1 MSEVQFDGATAFITG
16 GAQGIGLGI
25 AHALAKRGVKL
36 AIVDIDKDALAAAE
50 SNLRAMTSTQSY
62 VLDVRDRVEYARIAD
77 EVESSLGPVNLL
89 FNNAGVATGGL
100 VEDMTY
106 EGWDFTMDIN
116 VGGVVNGIQTFLPRI
131 IGRGQGGYVVN
142 TASGAGLVAAGTGYL
157 YTTSKFAVVGLSEAL
172 HLELKDTGIGVSVL
186 CPGPVATKI
195 VSNTVRHQ
203 VGELRDDSY
212 QRSDSEVSMAEGF
225 LAQGVQPDAV
235 GEMVVAAMQKDQL
248 HIHTDTMMAEGVA
261 WRAKLILDA
270 MPVSG

>member
-1 MSEVQFDGATAFITG
+1 MPQVQFTGATAFITG

-25 AHALAKRGVKL
+25 AHALAKRGVNL
-36 AIVDIDKDALAAAE
+36 AIVDIDRDALALARTDLSAIT
-50 SNLRAMTSTQSY
+50 ATQTY
-62 VLDVRDRVEYARIAD
+62 VLDVRDRAEYARIAD

-100 VEDMTY
+100 AKDMTY

-116 VGGVVNGIQTFLPRI
+116 VGGVINGIQTFLPRI

-195 VSNTVRHQ
+195 VSNTHRRQ
-203 VGELRDDSY
+203 VGELRDESY
-212 QRSDSEVSMAEGF
+212 QLSDSDVSVAEGF

-235 GEMVVAAMQKDQL
+235 GEMVVEAMQKDQL
-248 HIHTDTMMAEGVA
+248 YIHTDTMMAEGVA